1 MRLDLYMKSGWKV
14 SLTEFNFFD
23 QVVQDIPPPIPLD
36 TPMVLIKPQEEC
48 STVEVYK
55 VPAFNEQSSL

>member
-1 MRLDLYMKSGWKV
+1 MKSGWKTI
-14 SLTEFNFFD
+14 LTECKILD

-55 VPAFNEQSSL
+55 VPVFSEQSSL